1 MEDRLE
7 GGTTEIASAYTS
19 YEWDTWG
26 LRCRMFRGAY
36 GRSCMRLVPVH
47 LASLSVINIMP
58 FVHFETIT
66 INIFIPMMKYKS
78 ILIPSSY
85 SLISL
90 PYILSKNIF
99 TSNIKSPSI
108 IVKIHLL
115 YSSLTAQNHW
125 AVPCPQDY
133 HYYYSRSSLI
143 RTSIF
148 FFFFLFFPK
157 IIFVRTRSSFI
168 VAPARRYHRFD
179 H

>member
-1 MEDRLE
+1 
-7 GGTTEIASAYTS
+7 
-19 YEWDTWG
+19 
-26 LRCRMFRGAY
+26 MFRGAY

-115 YSSLTAQNHW
+115 YSSLTAQNH
-125 AVPCPQDY
+125 
-133 HYYYSRSSLI
+133 
-143 RTSIF
+143 
-148 FFFFLFFPK
+148 
-157 IIFVRTRSSFI
+157 
-168 VAPARRYHRFD
+168 
-179 H
+179 